1 MGNDFMWLTALL
13 IPGIAIGFMAS
24 VPLGP
29 TGVLCIQRTLSKNQ
43 KAGLVSGLGAA
54 LSDVIFASAAFFS
67 LSVVVSFI
75 EAHMLTIRI
84 VGGACVVAVGISI
97 FFKNPVVQIR
107 RNRSGGNRLWQDFV
121 SMFLI
126 TLANPTFILIFIALF
141 AAAGISSAE
150 LSILDG
156 LTAILGVFIG
166 GAAWWF
172 MLTFVVNLFR
182 TRFRPRHL
190 LWINR
195 IAGAVIVVLGM
206 VVIFV
211 KSISHGVV

>member
-1 MGNDFMWLTALL
+1 MWLTALL
-13 IPGIAIGFMAS
+13 IPGIIIGFMAS

-29 TGVLCIQRTLSKNQ
+29 IGVLCIQRTLSKNQ
-43 KAGLVSGLGAA
+43 KAGFVSGLGAA
-54 LSDVIFASAAFFS
+54 TSDVIFASAAFFS

-75 EAHMLTIRI
+75 ETHMLIIRI
-84 VGGACVVAVGISI
+84 IGGACVVAVGISI
-97 FFKNPVVQIR
+97 FFKNPVVQMR
-107 RNRSGGNRLWQDFV
+107 RNRSGAERLWPDFV

-156 LTAILGVFIG
+156 LTAILGVFLG

-172 MLTFVVNLFR
+172 ALTFVVNLFR
-182 TRFRPRHL
+182 KRFRPRHL

-195 IAGAVIVVLGM
+195 IAGAAIVILGM

-211 KSISHGVV
+211 KSVSHGMAP